1 MTIMRPRNRFVLF
14 LLGIG
19 LAAVFMVGLA
29 GIPGGATTT
38 APVEVAVTIPPQAE
52 LVERIGGDRVRVE
65 IAVPPGQDPHTFS
78 PSPRQVLSLSRARLY
93 FRIGLPL
100 EDQILPR
107 LSGSSRA
114 MTVVNTIEGI
124 RRRAFADHEGHACGG
139 HHHGH
144 PEHGHGHDCHAHA
157 GRPDPHLWL
166 APRLLSV
173 QAERI
178 CEALCKADPAGAE
191 LYRANCAKLQARLDE
206 VEAAMNEKLQPYRG
220 RAFYVFHPAFG
231 YFADACGVR
240 QVAVE
245 MEGKSPSPRQL
256 RALVARAK
264 DENVKVIF
272 VQPQFDQRSAQSVA
286 AAIGGSVVVID
297 PLRKN
302 VIDNL
307 VDIAAQLR
315 RGFEQ

>member
-1 MTIMRPRNRFVLF
+1 MTMMRLRNRLVLF
-14 LLGIG
+14 LLAIG
-19 LAAVFMVGLA
+19 LAAVLMAGLA
-29 GIPGGATTT
+29 GVPGGATTT
-38 APVEVAVTIPPQAE
+38 APIEVAVTIPPQAE

-107 LSGSSRA
+107 LSRSSRA
-114 MTVVNTIEGI
+114 MTLVDTTEGI
-124 RRRAFADHEGHACGG
+124 RRRAFADHEGHACTG

-144 PEHGHGHDCHAHA
+144 QCHAHA

-191 LYRANCAKLQARLDE
+191 GYRANFASLQTRLDE
-206 VEAAMNEKLQPYRG
+206 VEKEMLEKLEPYRG

-231 YFADACGVR
+231 YFADACGLR

-245 MEGKSPSPRQL
+245 MEGQSPSPRQL
-256 RALVARAK
+256 RTLVARAK
-264 DENVKVIF
+264 DGNVKSIF
-272 VQPQFDQRSAQSVA
+272 VQPQFDQRSAQSIA
-286 AAIGGSVVVID
+286 AAIGGSIVVID

-307 VDIAAQLR
+307 AEIAAQLR